1 MFSGNNLFV
10 SSLAKQSKFKGVLFI
25 NPSTISNNS
34 CICFFDS
41 TTLQFKRTYIS
52 ILRELKDNDGVRSQR
67 IRVGR
72 GIGSGKGKTSGK
84 GHKGQKARNG
94 RHLPLNF
101 EGGQTP
107 LIRRFPKFGFINRFK
122 MDYTELNL
130 GQLQYHINRGR
141 LDITQPIKMNHLINN
156 GIVSS
161 IKDGVK
167 IIGGGA
173 DYFNSKINIEVSR
186 ISKSAKEA
194 IERHGGEV
202 KSVYYSKLSL
212 RALLHPEKFKQ
223 IPKMASP
230 PPRLWRFYPE
240 QAAQY
245 ERNLPA
251 LQLMLKKQEEQ
262 QQQQQQQR

>member
-25 NPSTISNNS
+25 SPNTISNNS

-107 LIRRFPKFGFINRFK
+107 LIRRF
-122 MDYTELNL
+122 
-130 GQLQYHINRGR
+130 
-141 LDITQPIKMNHLINN
+141 
-156 GIVSS
+156 S
-161 IKDGVK
+161 
-167 IIGGGA
+167 
-173 DYFNSKINIEVSR
+173 
-186 ISKSAKEA
+186 
-194 IERHGGEV
+194 
-202 KSVYYSKLSL
+202 
-212 RALLHPEKFKQ
+212 
-223 IPKMASP
+223 
-230 PPRLWRFYPE
+230 
-240 QAAQY
+240 
-245 ERNLPA
+245 
-251 LQLMLKKQEEQ
+251 
-262 QQQQQQQR
+262 